1 MLLNTCSLE
10 ATEKY
15 LKFCDFIK
23 LESNNISKFNTFL
36 SNNSSCGSNLN
47 SIEERVEL
55 KAVIDR
61 RYAYN
66 FFGVEFN

>member
-1 MLLNTCSLE
+1 MLLNTCSFE

-36 SNNSSCGSNLN
+36 SNNNSSCGSNLN

-61 RYAYN
+61 RYAY
-66 FFGVEFN
+66 FFGVEIN